1 MTTEHLT
8 VHHFFQACLTERSA
22 EHTLA
27 LADPSI
33 SVMGISKDTAI
44 LDRNGFQKMLEHEF
58 AIHPE
63 PVTFRIHNWNQQLLV
78 PGLWNCFFIIDMAA
92 YSKENIPTV
101 ISSLPVSIT
110 LRQQGKDYR
119 ICSLHIS
126 IFAASRSSV
135 HLLQGISALESFPQ
149 KDIMNLLC
157 QFIPGGMIAVY
168 LEDGYPLYMVNDTLL
183 SWLGYSYQ
191 EFLDC
196 TGGYVERVI
205 HPADRNKVS
214 DAISRQ
220 LGHSSCYE
228 LDYRLLRKDG
238 DCLWVNDVG
247 RKITLDNGKSILIS
261 VLIDTSKD
269 VPG

>member
-27 LADPSI
+27 LTDPSI

-110 LRQQGKDYR
+110 LRQ
-119 ICSLHIS
+119 
-126 IFAASRSSV
+126 
-135 HLLQGISALESFPQ
+135 HLLGILANLNAQRASQPGKFPDIHTKYVWIYVNCPYDLCAL
-149 KDIMNLLC
+149 
-157 QFIPGGMIAVY
+157 FI
-168 LEDGYPLYMVNDTLL
+168 
-183 SWLGYSYQ
+183 
-191 EFLDC
+191 
-196 TGGYVERVI
+196 
-205 HPADRNKVS
+205 
-214 DAISRQ
+214 
-220 LGHSSCYE
+220 
-228 LDYRLLRKDG
+228 
-238 DCLWVNDVG
+238 
-247 RKITLDNGKSILIS
+247 
-261 VLIDTSKD
+261 
-269 VPG
+269 

>member
-27 LADPSI
+27 LTDPSI

-110 LRQQGKDYR
+110 LRQQMCIRDSPAVYSGGGHR
-119 ICSLHIS
+119 ICHLHQPGT
-126 IFAASRSSV
+126 ALLHQ
-135 HLLQGISALESFPQ
+135 HLA
-149 KDIMNLLC
+149 
-157 QFIPGGMIAVY
+157 AVY
-168 LEDGYPLYMVNDTLL
+168 RTDLYQYD
-183 SWLGYSYQ
+183 
-191 EFLDC
+191 
-196 TGGYVERVI
+196 
-205 HPADRNKVS
+205 PAGRH
-214 DAISRQ
+214 RG
-220 LGHSSCYE
+220 LRHSH
-228 LDYRLLRKDG
+228 DDP
-238 DCLWVNDVG
+238 V
-247 RKITLDNGKSILIS
+247 
-261 VLIDTSKD
+261 
-269 VPG
+269 